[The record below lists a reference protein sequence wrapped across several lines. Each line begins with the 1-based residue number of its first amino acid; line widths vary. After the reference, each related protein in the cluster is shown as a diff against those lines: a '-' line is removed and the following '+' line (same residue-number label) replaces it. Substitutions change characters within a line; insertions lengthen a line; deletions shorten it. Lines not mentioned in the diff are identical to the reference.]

1 MWKLKNGAVHVS
13 DSKSLALRKD
23 MIVNE
28 KDKQGIEEGL
38 DLNCPNDLGKAKRN
52 QDEGSKFLYLV
63 FNKRVVLPD
72 INVNIVA

>member
-1 MWKLKNGAVHVS
+1 HVI
-13 DSKSLALRKD
+13 DSKSLPLIKY
-23 MIVNE
+23 MIVND

-38 DLNCPNDLGKAKRN
+38 DLNCPSDLGKARRN